1 MSKAYQSIKQGILE
15 AIDYAS
21 GKPIA
26 AVVHQPRTLDIKS
39 LRQQIGMN
47 QIEFAATLGIT
58 VNTLRHWERGDRTPR
73 GSALVLL
80 KAVAND
86 SKAVLKALSR

>member
-26 AVVHQPRTLDIKS
+26 AVVHQIRPIEVKA
-39 LRQQIGMN
+39 LRHQIGMN
-47 QIEFAATLGIT
+47 QIEFAATLGVT

-73 GSALVLL
+73 GPALRLL

-86 SKAVLKALSR
+86 TRAVLKALSK